1 MEPDRGGRYP
11 IHYNALEGRI
21 VELAQSLA
29 EGGEP
34 SVPDGAGFT
43 PLHLAAQSL
52 NPKEVR
58 LLIDAGADL
67 EARNRFGATPLM
79 TAFLRARDDDHGVT
93 GILLE
98 AGADLDAE
106 NIAGISPRQAADT
119 VANYDLKKYIP
130 PGR

>member
-43 PLHLAAQSL
+43 PLHFAAQSL

-58 LLIDAGADL
+58 LLI
-67 EARNRFGATPLM
+67 
-79 TAFLRARDDDHGVT
+79 
-93 GILLE
+93 E